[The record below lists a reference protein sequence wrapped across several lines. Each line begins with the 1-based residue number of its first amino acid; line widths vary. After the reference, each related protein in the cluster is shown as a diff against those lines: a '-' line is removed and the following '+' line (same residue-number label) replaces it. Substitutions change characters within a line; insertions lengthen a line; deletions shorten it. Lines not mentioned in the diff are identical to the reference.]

1 MPKRI
6 LVRAPNWLGDAIMST
21 PFLNRLASQNA
32 GAQIDVLAKAGLA
45 PLFRGAPGVTEVLR
59 LDSQDSPWT
68 TARKLRARNYDTAYI
83 LPPSFSSAFSCWL
96 AGIPRR
102 IGTIGDFRR
111 PLLTDPRPLDTRFH
125 YIRRYLGLLGEPGP
139 LTHTEDLYVPRAT
152 EKEKKEFQALGI
164 TLGTGKIFAVA
175 PGSRAPARRWFPER
189 FAEVINGLGPEWSTI
204 LLLGAPEDRPFAEEI
219 AKLCPRKVINLCGQ
233 TAIPLVAELLT
244 CATVLLTNESGLM
257 HVGWAVGV
265 PLVVLAGP
273 SNPRLTSPFGPQ
285 VRVIQT
291 DQVPCVPCVRNE
303 CPLRG
308 EKYKLC
314 LKKIEA
320 NRVLETIHSLLN

>member
-59 LDSQDSPWT
+59 WIPKIPLDHSPK
-68 TARKLRARNYDTAYI
+68 TAGTKLRHRLYS
-83 LPPSFSSAFSCWL
+83 PPFLFLRLLLL
-96 AGIPRR
+96 AGGNPTTDWHDRR
-102 IGTIGDFRR
+102 FPSTSLDRSAPAGHPISLHSSLFRASGR
-111 PLLTDPRPLDTRFH
+111 TGAPH
-125 YIRRYLGLLGEPGP
+125 SHGGP
-139 LTHTEDLYVPRAT
+139 LCSRAT

-204 LLLGAPEDRPFAEEI
+204 LLLGALKIARSLRKSLNSVRARSLTFAD
-219 AKLCPRKVINLCGQ
+219 KQRFPWWPNC
-233 TAIPLVAELLT
+233 
-244 CATVLLTNESGLM
+244 
-257 HVGWAVGV
+257 
-265 PLVVLAGP
+265 
-273 SNPRLTSPFGPQ
+273 
-285 VRVIQT
+285 
-291 DQVPCVPCVRNE
+291 
-303 CPLRG
+303 
-308 EKYKLC
+308 
-314 LKKIEA
+314 
-320 NRVLETIHSLLN
+320 